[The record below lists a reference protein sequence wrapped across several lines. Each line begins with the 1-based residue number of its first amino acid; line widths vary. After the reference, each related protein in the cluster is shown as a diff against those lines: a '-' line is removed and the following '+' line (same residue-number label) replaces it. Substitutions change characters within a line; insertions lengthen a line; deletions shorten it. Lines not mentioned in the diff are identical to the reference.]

1 LKKQSR
7 IQAFQAKI
15 DRRPIEKGLKE
26 SLQPHDEAERREW
39 VEATLREMT
48 LEERVGQLLM
58 PETTGV
64 LVHEESE
71 QFARL
76 VHAIERLGVGGFIIY
91 NGDAL
96 TTAALTNRLQA
107 RARIPL
113 LFASDFE
120 GGVGMQL
127 RGGTRLPRA
136 MALAATGDTES
147 AAQAGR
153 IAAREGR
160 AIGVHVNFYPVLDVN
175 NNPANPIINTRAFS
189 DDPEMVANWG
199 AAFIRAA
206 QDEGQLATAK
216 HFPGHGDT
224 ALDSHILLP
233 TLDATR
239 ERLEQIELP
248 PFRAAVQRG
257 VRAVMTAHI
266 SVPALEN
273 NSDGAQPATFSH
285 AIVDGILRQSF
296 GFDGLIFSDALNMG
310 AVADRYEAGEAAIR
324 AIEAGCDIA
333 LYSADVERAHQALC
347 DGVTKGRITRARIDE
362 SARRI
367 LDAKA
372 WCGLQHERM
381 VSLDGVWDVV
391 SSPGHTSTA
400 RELFEHGVTLIRD
413 PLNLLPIGQRGERIA
428 AVILKDAVPVWAHA
442 LREPAGSRFSKE
454 VQARWQGRLVE
465 SSADSTDIEQ
475 VLASVRDCDVVLAAV
490 CARVAAYKGS
500 VALGEAHAEVLR
512 ALDAANIPTIATVF
526 GNPYVLPHMPERA
539 TTLLTF
545 ESAVESEAA
554 AVRVIAGDIP
564 ARGRSPVTLPG
575 KGKTEKE

>member
-1 LKKQSR
+1 
-7 IQAFQAKI
+7 
-15 DRRPIEKGLKE
+15 
-26 SLQPHDEAERREW
+26 LQQQTEAECAEW
-39 VEATLREMT
+39 VEATLNEMT

-58 PETTGV
+58 PDTSGI

-71 QFARL
+71 QYSRL
-76 VHAIERLGVGGFIIY
+76 VHAIEKLGVGGFIVY

-107 RARIPL
+107 RARVPL

-147 AAQAGR
+147 AAEAAR
-153 IAAREGR
+153 ITAREGR

-175 NNPANPIINTRAFS
+175 NNPANPIINTRAFG

-206 QDEGQLATAK
+206 QDERQLATAK

-233 TLDATR
+233 TLDVPR

-266 SVPALEN
+266 SVPALDS
-273 NSDGAQPATFSH
+273 NSNGARPATFSP
-285 AIVDGILRQSF
+285 AIVDGILRKKF
-296 GFDGLIFSDALNMG
+296 GFEGLIFSDALNMG
-310 AVADRYEAGEAAIR
+310 AVAENYEAGEAAVL
-324 AIEAGCDIA
+324 AVEAGCDIA
-333 LYSADVERAHQALC
+333 LYSADIERVHAALC
-347 DGVTKGRITRARIDE
+347 DAVSRGRITRERIDE

-381 VSLDGVWDVV
+381 VSLDHVWDVL
-391 SSPGHTSTA
+391 SSPVHTSTA
-400 RELFEHGVTLIRD
+400 RSLFERGVTLIRD
-413 PLNLLPIGQRGERIA
+413 PLNLLPLAEKVKRVA

-454 VQARWQGRLVE
+454 VQGRWQARLIE
-465 SSADSTDIEQ
+465 SSADSADIEQ
-475 VLASVRDCDVVLAAV
+475 VLESVRDCDLVLVAV

-500 VALGEAHAEVLR
+500 VALGHAHAEVLR
-512 ALDAANIPTIATVF
+512 ALDEANIPTIATVF
-526 GNPYVLPHMPERA
+526 GNPYVLPRMPERA

-554 AVRVIAGDIP
+554 AVRVIAGEVP
-564 ARGRSPVTLPG
+564 ARGRSPVALPLS
-575 KGKTEKE
+575 

>member
-1 LKKQSR
+1 
-7 IQAFQAKI
+7 
-15 DRRPIEKGLKE
+15 
-26 SLQPHDEAERREW
+26 
-39 VEATLREMT
+39 MT

-58 PETTGV
+58 PDTSGV

-76 VHAIERLGVGGFIIY
+76 VYAIEKLNVGGFIIY

-107 RARIPL
+107 RARVPL

-147 AAQAGR
+147 AAEAAR
-153 IAAREGR
+153 ITAREGR

-189 DDPEMVANWG
+189 DNPEMVANWG

-206 QDEGQLATAK
+206 QDAGQLATAK

-266 SVPALEN
+266 NVPALDA
-273 NSDGAQPATFSH
+273 NSNGTRPATLSP

-296 GFDGLIFSDALNMG
+296 GYENLIFSDALNMG
-310 AVADRYEAGEAAIR
+310 AVADRYEAGEAAVL

-333 LYSADVERAHQALC
+333 LYSADVERAHAALC
-347 DGVTKGRITRARIDE
+347 DAVAQGRITRERISE
-362 SARRI
+362 SARRV
-367 LDAKA
+367 LEAKA
-372 WCGLQHERM
+372 WCNLQHERM
-381 VSLDGVWDVV
+381 VSLDAVWDVV
-391 SSPGHTSTA
+391 ASPAHTSTS
-400 RELFEHGVTLIRD
+400 RELFERAITLIRD
-413 PLNLLPIGQRGERIA
+413 PLKLLPLAPRRERVA

-454 VQARWQGRLVE
+454 VQARWRGRLVE
-465 SSADSTDIEQ
+465 SSADAADIEQ
-475 VLASVRDCDVVLAAV
+475 VLENVRDCDVVLAAV

-500 VALGEAHAEVLR
+500 VALGHAHAEVLR
-512 ALDAANIPTIATVF
+512 ALDEANVPTIAAVF
-526 GNPYVLPHMPERA
+526 GNPYVLPRMPERA

-545 ESAVESEAA
+545 ESAVESEEA
-554 AVRVIAGDIP
+554 AVRVIAGEVP
-564 ARGRSPVTLPG
+564 ARGRSPVALAQS
-575 KGKTEKE
+575 

>member
-1 LKKQSR
+1 
-7 IQAFQAKI
+7 
-15 DRRPIEKGLKE
+15 
-26 SLQPHDEAERREW
+26 
-39 VEATLREMT
+39 
-48 LEERVGQLLM
+48 M
-58 PETTGV
+58 PDTSGI

-76 VHAIERLGVGGFIIY
+76 IHAIEKLGVGGFIIY

-107 RARIPL
+107 RARVPL

-147 AAQAGR
+147 AAEAAR
-153 IAAREGR
+153 ITAREGR

-175 NNPANPIINTRAFS
+175 NNPSNPIINTRAFS
-189 DDPEMVANWG
+189 DDPNVVANWG

-233 TLDATR
+233 TLQVPR

-248 PFRAAVQRG
+248 PFHAAVQRG

-266 SVPALEN
+266 CVPALEPN
-273 NSDGAQPATFSH
+273 PMEARPATFSP
-285 AIVDGILRQSF
+285 AIVDGILRKRF
-296 GFDGLIFSDALNMG
+296 GFEGLIFTDALNMG
-310 AVADRYEAGEAAIR
+310 AVAENYEAGEAAVL

-333 LYSADVERAHQALC
+333 LYSDDAPRAHAALC
-347 DGVTKGRITRARIDE
+347 DALTQGRITRQRIDE

-367 LDAKA
+367 LNAKA

-381 VSLDGVWDVV
+381 VSLDNVWNVLG
-391 SSPGHTSTA
+391 SPMHSSTA
-400 RELFEHGVTLIRD
+400 TDLFERGVTLIRD
-413 PLNLLPIGQRGERIA
+413 PLKLLPLGNAHERVGAI
-428 AVILKDAVPVWAHA
+428 ILKDAVPVWAHA

-454 VQARWQGRLVE
+454 VQGRWRARLFE
-465 SSADSTDIEQ
+465 SSADSADIEQ
-475 VLASVRDCDVVLAAV
+475 MLAAMKDCDVVLVAV

-500 VALGEAHAEVLR
+500 VALGQAHSEVLR
-512 ALDAANIPTIATVF
+512 VLDQAGIPTIATVF

-554 AVRVIAGDIP
+554 AVRVIAGEAP
-564 ARGRSPVTLPG
+564 ARGRSPVALPLS
-575 KGKTEKE
+575 

>member
-1 LKKQSR
+1 MQ
-7 IQAFQAKI
+7 
-15 DRRPIEKGLKE
+15 EGLKTV
-26 SLQPHDEAERREW
+26 LQKQDEEQRTEW
-39 VEATLREMT
+39 VEATLGEMT

-58 PETTGV
+58 PDTSGI
-64 LVHEESE
+64 LLHEQSE
-71 QFARL
+71 HYGRL
-76 VHAIERLGVGGFIIY
+76 VHAIEKLGVGGFIIY

-107 RARIPL
+107 RARVPL

-147 AAQAGR
+147 AAQAAR

-189 DDPEMVANWG
+189 DDPEVVANWG

-224 ALDSHILLP
+224 VLDSHILLP

-248 PFRAAVQRG
+248 PFRSAIQRG

-266 SVPALEN
+266 AVPALDSGSGEPP
-273 NSDGAQPATFSH
+273 PATFSA
-285 AIVDGILRQSF
+285 AIVDGILRKSF
-296 GFDGLIFSDALNMG
+296 GFKGLIFSDALNMG
-310 AVADRYEAGEAAIR
+310 AVADRYDAGEVAVR

-333 LYSADVERAHQALC
+333 LYSADPPQAHAALC
-347 DGVTKGRITRARIDE
+347 DAVTRRRIRPERIDE

-372 WCGLQHERM
+372 WCGLHDERK
-381 VSLDGVWDVV
+381 VSLDRVWDVV
-391 SSPGHTSTA
+391 ASPAHSSTA
-400 RELFEHGVTLIRD
+400 RELFERGVTLIRD
-413 PLNLLPIGQRGERIA
+413 PLNLLPLKHMQKRVG

-454 VQARWQGRLVE
+454 VKTRWRGRLIE
-465 SSADSTDIEQ
+465 SSADSADTDQI
-475 VLASVRDCDVVLAAV
+475 LAAVQDCDVVLAAV

-512 ALDAANIPTIATVF
+512 ALDQANVPTIASVF

-545 ESAVESEAA
+545 ESAVESEEA
-554 AVRVIAGDIP
+554 AVRVIAGEIP
-564 ARGRSPVTLPG
+564 ALGRSPVTLP
-575 KGKTEKE
+575 

>member
-1 LKKQSR
+1 
-7 IQAFQAKI
+7 
-15 DRRPIEKGLKE
+15 
-26 SLQPHDEAERREW
+26 LQQQTEAESAGW
-39 VEATLREMT
+39 VEATLSEMS
-48 LEERVGQLLM
+48 LEERIGQLLM
-58 PETTGV
+58 PDTTGV

-71 QFARL
+71 QYARL
-76 VHAIERLGVGGFIIY
+76 VHAIEKLGVGGFIIY

-107 RARIPL
+107 RARVPL

-136 MALAATGDTES
+136 MALAATADMES
-147 AAQAGR
+147 AAEAAR
-153 IAAREGR
+153 ITAREGR

-189 DDPEMVANWG
+189 DDPLAVANWG

-206 QDEGQLATAK
+206 QDERQLATAK

-233 TLDATR
+233 TLDVPR
-239 ERLEQIELP
+239 ERLEEIELP
-248 PFRAAVQRG
+248 PFHAAVQRG

-266 SVPALEN
+266 SVPALDA
-273 NSDGAQPATFSH
+273 NSNGARPATFSP
-285 AIVDGILRQSF
+285 AIVDGILRQRF

-310 AVADRYEAGEAAIR
+310 AVAENYEAGEAAVL

-333 LYSADVERAHQALC
+333 LYSAEVERTHAALC
-347 DGVTKGRITRARIDE
+347 EAVAGGRITPQRIDE
-362 SARRI
+362 SARRV
-367 LDAKA
+367 LRAKA
-372 WCGLQHERM
+372 WCGLQHQRM
-381 VSLDGVWDVV
+381 VSLDNVWDVV
-391 SSPGHTSTA
+391 SSPAHTSTA
-400 RELFEHGVTLIRD
+400 RELFERGVTLIRD
-413 PLNLLPIGQRGERIA
+413 PQQLLPLEKRSKRVA
-428 AVILKDAVPVWAHA
+428 AIILKDAVPVWAHA

-454 VQARWQGRLVE
+454 VQARWQARLFE
-465 SSADSTDIEQ
+465 SSADSADIEQ
-475 VLASVRDCDVVLAAV
+475 VLASVRDCDVVVVAV

-500 VALGEAHAEVLR
+500 VALGQAHAEVLR
-512 ALDAANIPTIATVF
+512 ALDEANIPIIAAVF
-526 GNPYVLPHMPERA
+526 GNPYVLPRVPERA

-554 AVRVIAGDIP
+554 AVRVIAGEVP
-564 ARGRSPVTLPG
+564 ARGRSPIALPLS
-575 KGKTEKE
+575 

>member
-1 LKKQSR
+1 MQ
-7 IQAFQAKI
+7 
-15 DRRPIEKGLKE
+15 
-26 SLQPHDEAERREW
+26 QPMEAESIEW

-58 PETTGV
+58 PDTSGI

-71 QFARL
+71 QYARFL
-76 VHAIERLGVGGFIIY
+76 HAIEKLGVGGFIIY

-96 TTAALTNRLQA
+96 TTAALTNRLQT
-107 RARIPL
+107 RARVPL

-147 AAQAGR
+147 AAEAAR
-153 IAAREGR
+153 ITAREGR

-175 NNPANPIINTRAFS
+175 NNPANPIINTRAFG

-206 QDEGQLATAK
+206 QDEKQLATAK

-233 TLDATR
+233 TLDVPRA
-239 ERLEQIELP
+239 RLEQIELP
-248 PFRAAVQRG
+248 PFHAAVQRG
-257 VRAVMTAHI
+257 VRAIMTAHI
-266 SVPALEN
+266 SVPALDSN
-273 NSDGAQPATFSH
+273 TSGARPATFSP

-310 AVADRYEAGEAAIR
+310 AVAENYESGEAAVL
-324 AIEAGCDIA
+324 AVQAGCDIA
-333 LYSADVERAHQALC
+333 LYSADIVRAHAALC
-347 DGVTKGRITRARIDE
+347 DAVTQGRITRERIDE
-362 SARRI
+362 SARRV
-367 LDAKA
+367 LEAKA

-381 VSLDGVWDVV
+381 VSLDNVWNVV
-391 SSPGHTSTA
+391 SSPLHTSTA
-400 RELFEHGVTLIRD
+400 RELFERGVTLIRD
-413 PLNLLPIGQRGERIA
+413 PLNLLPLAERSKRVA
-428 AVILKDAVPVWAHA
+428 AIILKDAVPVWAHA

-454 VQARWQGRLVE
+454 VQGRWQARLVE
-465 SSADSTDIEQ
+465 SSADSADIEQ
-475 VLASVRDCDVVLAAV
+475 VLESVRDCDVVLAAV

-500 VALGEAHAEVLR
+500 VALGQAHAEVLR
-512 ALDAANIPTIATVF
+512 ALDQANIPTIATVF
-526 GNPYVLPHMPERA
+526 GNPYVLPRMPERA

-554 AVRVIAGDIP
+554 AVRVIAGEVA
-564 ARGRSPVTLPG
+564 ARGRSPVTLPLS
-575 KGKTEKE
+575 

>member
-1 LKKQSR
+1 MQ
-7 IQAFQAKI
+7 QY
-15 DRRPIEKGLKE
+15 
-26 SLQPHDEAERREW
+26 DEAERAEW
-39 VEATLREMT
+39 VEATLSEMT

-58 PETTGV
+58 PDTSGV
-64 LVHEESE
+64 LIHEESE
-71 QFARL
+71 QFSRL
-76 VHAIERLGVGGFIIY
+76 LHAIEKLGVGGFIIY

-107 RARIPL
+107 RSRLPL

-147 AAQAGR
+147 AAEAAR
-153 IAAREGR
+153 ITAREGR

-175 NNPANPIINTRAFS
+175 NNPLNPIINTRAFS
-189 DDPEMVANWG
+189 DNPETVANWG

-206 QDEGQLATAK
+206 QDQGQIATAK

-233 TLDATR
+233 ILDASR
-239 ERLEQIELP
+239 ERLAEIELP
-248 PFRAAVQRG
+248 PFRTAVLRG

-266 SVPALEN
+266 AVPALDDG
-273 NSDGAQPATFSH
+273 SDGTLPATFSR
-285 AIVDGILRQSF
+285 AIVDGILRKDF

-310 AVADRYEAGEAAIR
+310 AIADRYEGGEAAVR
-324 AIEAGCDIA
+324 AIAAGCDIA
-333 LYSADVERAHQALC
+333 LYSDAVERTHQALC
-347 DGVTKGRITRARIDE
+347 DAVSMGRITRERLDE
-362 SARRI
+362 SARRV
-367 LDAKA
+367 LSAKA
-372 WCGLQHERM
+372 WCGLQHERL

-391 SSPGHTSTA
+391 SSPAHTSTA
-400 RELFEHGVTLIRD
+400 RELFERAVTLIRD
-413 PLNLLPIGQRGERIA
+413 PLGLLPLEGKPKRVG

-454 VQARWQGRLVE
+454 VQARYHARLVE
-465 SSADSTDIEQ
+465 SSADAADIEQ
-475 VLASVRDCDVVLAAV
+475 VLTVVRDCDVALVAV

-500 VALGEAHAEVLR
+500 VALGQAHAAVLH
-512 ALDAANIPTIATVF
+512 ALDEANIPIIVTVF
-526 GNPYVLPHMPERA
+526 GNPYVLPRIPERA

-554 AVRVIAGDIP
+554 AVRVIAGEVA
-564 ARGRSPVTLPG
+564 ARGRSPVTLPEG
-575 KGKTEKE
+575 D

>member
-1 LKKQSR
+1 
-7 IQAFQAKI
+7 
-15 DRRPIEKGLKE
+15 
-26 SLQPHDEAERREW
+26 LQQHEEAERIEW

-48 LEERVGQLLM
+48 LEERIGQLLM
-58 PETTGV
+58 SDTSGV
-64 LVHEESE
+64 LIHEESE
-71 QFARL
+71 QFTRL
-76 VHAIERLGVGGFIIY
+76 IHAIEKLGVGGFIIY

-147 AAQAGR
+147 AAEAAR
-153 IAAREGR
+153 ITAREGR

-189 DDPEMVANWG
+189 DNPEAVANWG
-199 AAFIRAA
+199 TAFIRAA
-206 QDEGQLATAK
+206 QDQGQIATAK

-233 TLDATR
+233 ILDASR

-248 PFRAAVQRG
+248 PFRTAVLRG

-266 SVPALEN
+266 AVPALDN
-273 NSDGAQPATFSH
+273 GSDGTLPATFSH
-285 AIVDGILRQSF
+285 AIVDGILREEF

-310 AVADRYEAGEAAIR
+310 AIADRYEAGEAAVR
-324 AIEAGCDIA
+324 AIEAGCDIT
-333 LYSADVERAHQALC
+333 LYSAEVERTHQALC
-347 DGVTKGRITRARIDE
+347 DAVARERIARDRIDE
-362 SARRI
+362 SARRV
-367 LDAKA
+367 LYAKA

-381 VSLDGVWDVV
+381 VSLENVWNVV
-391 SSPGHTSTA
+391 ASPVHTSTA
-400 RELFEHGVTLIRD
+400 RELFERGVTLIRD
-413 PLNLLPIGQRGERIA
+413 PLGLLPLERRHERVG

-454 VQARWQGRLVE
+454 VQARYGAHLVE
-465 SSADSTDIEQ
+465 SSADSADIEQ
-475 VLASVRDCDVVLAAV
+475 VLAGVRDCDVALVAV

-500 VALGEAHAEVLR
+500 VALGQAHAEVLR
-512 ALDAANIPTIATVF
+512 ALDQANIPIIVTVF
-526 GNPYVLPHMPERA
+526 GNPYVLPRMPERA

-554 AVRVIAGDIP
+554 AVRVIAGEVA
-564 ARGRSPVTLPG
+564 ARGRSPVALP
-575 KGKTEKE
+575 

>member
-1 LKKQSR
+1 MQ
-7 IQAFQAKI
+7 QQT
-15 DRRPIEKGLKE
+15 
-26 SLQPHDEAERREW
+26 EAERAEW

-58 PETTGV
+58 PDTSGI

-76 VHAIERLGVGGFIIY
+76 LHAIEKLGVGGFIIY

-107 RARIPL
+107 RARVPL

-147 AAQAGR
+147 AAEAAR
-153 IAAREGR
+153 ITAREGR

-175 NNPANPIINTRAFS
+175 NNPANPIINTRAFG

-199 AAFIRAA
+199 TAFIRAA
-206 QDEGQLATAK
+206 QDEKQLATAK

-233 TLDATR
+233 TLDVPR

-248 PFRAAVQRG
+248 PFRSAVQRG

-266 SVPALEN
+266 SVPALDS
-273 NSDGAQPATFSH
+273 NSNGARPATFSP

-310 AVADRYEAGEAAIR
+310 AVAENYESGEAAVL
-324 AIEAGCDIA
+324 AVMAGCDIA
-333 LYSADVERAHQALC
+333 LYSADAQRAHAALC
-347 DGVTKGRITRARIDE
+347 DAVTQGRITRERIDE
-362 SARRI
+362 SARRV
-367 LDAKA
+367 LEAKA
-372 WCGLQHERM
+372 WCGLPNERM
-381 VSLDGVWDVV
+381 VSLDNVWDVV
-391 SSPGHTSTA
+391 SSPLHTSTA
-400 RELFEHGVTLIRD
+400 RNLFERGVTLIRD
-413 PLNLLPIGQRGERIA
+413 PLNLLPLAEKSKRVASI
-428 AVILKDAVPVWAHA
+428 ILKDAVPVWAHA

-454 VQARWQGRLVE
+454 VQGRWQARLVE
-465 SSADSTDIEQ
+465 SSADSADIEQ
-475 VLASVRDCDVVLAAV
+475 VLESVRDCDVVLVAV

-500 VALGEAHAEVLR
+500 VALGQAHAEVLR
-512 ALDAANIPTIATVF
+512 ALDQSNIPTIATVF
-526 GNPYVLPHMPERA
+526 GNPYVLPRMPERA

-554 AVRVIAGDIP
+554 AVRVIAGEVP
-564 ARGRSPVTLPG
+564 ARGRSPVTLPLS
-575 KGKTEKE
+575 